1 MLENCTFGEDADLCF
16 EYSSVRAEIKGRVHS
31 VKNPR
36 SGRIVADG
44 YGEII
49 LDEHCKAPA
58 DCSIETAKT
67 QSGEAA

>member
-1 MLENCTFGEDADLCF
+1 DTDLSF
-16 EYSSVRAEIKGRVHS
+16 EYSDVHADIKGKIVS

-49 LDEHCKAPA
+49 LTDDSVYACDCK
-58 DCSIETAKT
+58 IETRK
-67 QSGEAA
+67 